1 MAKSK
6 NIYVIDTCV
15 LLHDPDCIYKFEE
28 HDIYI
33 PLACIDDLDEIKTRK
48 DNSAWAARE
57 VFRNLDKY
65 DILQVTKGITI
76 NEKGGKLFI
85 YNHES
90 LPARGEKPSIVRVN
104 SDNAII
110 DTAHLLISSFPK
122 RKVVIVSKDTGLRVR
137 ANTWGCLAENYKNDL
152 LEGELFSGYRT
163 VLVDDLSDWEY
174 LNKRNGL
181 NINVLK
187 CKSQLCDLLPNEFV
201 IFKFGEQS
209 VFAWHR
215 NGNLD
220 YLEEKK
226 RKDSYMG
233 VSAKN
238 MEQRFALEALNDD
251 NIPLVCLSGPA
262 GSGKSLLTLAVALEK
277 INLGVYDRI
286 IVMKPLIPVGGKD
299 IGFLPGS
306 KLEKV
311 SAWLGPI
318 KDNLI
323 QLTNSSGYSTK
334 NEGKFGGLCFEE
346 MVEDG
351 IIEVEAM
358 TFIQGRSIPN
368 AFIMLDEC
376 LTGDSLIYLSDG
388 SVKTIESIQD
398 GEKVISF
405 NTETQT
411 WSENYIKSKFTRT
424 TDEIITIH
432 TSRNILK
439 CTPTHKMWVYENGEK
454 LVKKSAENIT
464 LSDMIPINNSF
475 THIVTNDV
483 SEEEAGLAALILTD
497 GHIEKNLHCM
507 KIDMSKDQDWLEKT
521 FLQFCKNSFS
531 SFNSNCKNSRNNKIC
546 KIYRKSEIEKFC
558 NKFQLKS
565 GKKANSIKVPDLIW
579 NAPIESVKKFIQI
592 CFDAEGD
599 VHYQEKENMAPQIVI
614 NFCSTSL
621 TFAQQIQALLLK
633 FSIDSHLYFEEKDD
647 VKYATCY
654 KISIVGGFWCQK
666 FFENIKFSL
675 ERKQNYHN
683 LIKNVNFSCPIMYPK
698 LIGLDIYNSLE
709 EGGRWKPKDKCYRG
723 TMNDEI
729 NDRINRRHGSYI
741 REPYLQKIQS
751 FAEKYNLS
759 INNIVSCCKIN
770 NISRQPEVC
779 DVYDFEVENDH
790 TFVVNGIVS
799 SNCENVSPKEAR
811 MVVERC
817 GKGSKVV
824 LLGDLSQIE
833 NPYLDKHSCGLAH
846 AVNGGKIHDVAASI
860 NMTKV
865 ERSILAAAASKIF
878 KK

>member
-1 MAKSK
+1 MAKQK

-15 LLHDPDCIYKFEE
+15 LLHDPECIYKFEE

-33 PLACIDDLDEIKTRK
+33 PLACIDDLDEIKTRR

-65 DILQVTKGITI
+65 DIQQVTKGIVV
-76 NEKGGKLFI
+76 NDKGGKMFI

-90 LPARGEKPSIVRVN
+90 LPARGEKPSIMRVN

-122 RKVVIVSKDTGLRVR
+122 RKVVIVTKDTGLRVR
-137 ANTWGCLAENYKNDL
+137 ANTWGCVAENYKNDL
-152 LEGELFSGYRT
+152 LDDDIYKGYRI
-163 VLVDDLSDWEY
+163 VEVSDLSDWEY
-174 LNKRNGL
+174 LNKRNNL
-181 NINVLK
+181 NKNILK
-187 CKSQLCDLLPNEFV
+187 CKDQLEDINPNEF
-201 IFKFGEQS
+201 ITFKFGEQS
-209 VFAWHR
+209 VFAWNKY
-215 NGNLD
+215 NGLEF
-220 YLEEKK
+220 LEEKK
-226 RKDSYMG
+226 KKDSFMG
-233 VSAKN
+233 ISAKN

-262 GSGKSLLTLAVALEK
+262 GSGKSLVTIAAALEK
-277 INLGVYDRI
+277 INLGIYDRL
-286 IVMKPLIPVGGKD
+286 IVMKPLIAVGGKD

-323 QLTNSSGYSTK
+323 QLTNSNGYSEK
-334 NEGKFGGLCFEE
+334 NKNKFEGLCFEN

-351 IIEVEAM
+351 IIEAEAM

-368 AFIMLDEC
+368 SFIMLDEC

-411 WSENYIKSKFTRT
+411 WSENFIKSKFVRKT
-424 TDEIITIH
+424 EELITIN

-464 LSDMIPINNSF
+464 LADIIPINNSF
-475 THIVTNDV
+475 KHIIKNDL
-483 SEEEAGLAALILTD
+483 SEETVEEL
-497 GHIEKNLHCM
+497 
-507 KIDMSKDQDWLEKT
+507 
-521 FLQFCKNSFS
+521 LQN
-531 SFNSNCKNSRNNKIC
+531 FNYES
-546 KIYRKSEIEKFC
+546 
-558 NKFQLKS
+558 
-565 GKKANSIKVPDLIW
+565 VPNDIW
-579 NAPIESVKKFIQI
+579 NAPLNSVRKFIQL
-592 CFDAEGD
+592 CFRKYPYGRLCLTGTFEMF
-599 VHYQEKENMAPQIVI
+599 Y
-614 NFCSTSL
+614 L
-621 TFAQQIQALLLK
+621 TFNFASQIQSLLLK
-633 FSIDSHLYFEEKDD
+633 FSIDSQVIQDKSTSYRIIIENYD
-647 VKYATCY
+647 
-654 KISIVGGFWCQK
+654 
-666 FFENIKFSL
+666 ENI
-675 ERKQNYHN
+675 E
-683 LIKNVNFSCPIMYPK
+683 
-698 LIGLDIYNSLE
+698 LDPDYKESDT
-709 EGGRWKPKDKCYRG
+709 K
-723 TMNDEI
+723 
-729 NDRINRRHGSYI
+729 S
-741 REPYLQKIQS
+741 
-751 FAEKYNLS
+751 A
-759 INNIVSCCKIN
+759 CKIN
-770 NISRQPEVC
+770 NIFRTGETT

-790 TFVVNGIVS
+790 TFVVNGILS

-846 AVNGGKIHDVAASI
+846 AINGGKTHEVAASV

-865 ERSILAAAASKIF
+865 ERSVLAAAASKIF
-878 KK
+878 KPR